1 MHRSDGKRSDG
12 VALFPYKEGKC
23 LLWDA
28 TVVDTLADSYIC
40 SNSRKAGSAA
50 EKAEKAKVALYKEL
64 SDVYIFT
71 PIAIE
76 TLGSLGKLSHGLI
89 KEIGQKI
96 RDITGERRSSFY
108 LFQRISMA
116 IQRGNAA
123 SVLGT
128 VVSTSTLDKIF
139 YL

>member
-1 MHRSDGKRSDG
+1 M
-12 VALFPYKEGKC
+12 
-23 LLWDA
+23 WDA
-28 TVVDTLADSYIC
+28 TVVDTLADSYIPLT
-40 SNSRKAGSAA
+40 SRQAGLAA
-50 EKAEKAKVALYKEL
+50 ERAEKAKIKLYQEL
-64 SDVYIFT
+64 SRDYLFT

-76 TLGSLGKLSHGLI
+76 TLGSWGQLSHGLI

-128 VVSTSTLDKIF
+128 VVSTSKLDEIF